1 MWKAPSAGPRGLT
14 AIRGVLQARWQTMSK
29 LIHVASATATNAASV
44 LLPMLVTML
53 MNDGSLVTGSATGN
67 AAAIALR
74 GPLAAAD
81 TVALLLASSL
91 ILLSAACDCSCN
103 VVSCCPFFFSSG
115 DEPAR

>member
-1 MWKAPSAGPRGLT
+1 
-14 AIRGVLQARWQTMSK
+14 MSK

-44 LLPMLVTML
+44 SLPMLVTML

-91 ILLSAACDCSCN
+91 FCSPPPVLVLVMLL
-103 VVSCCPFFFSSG
+103 FFVIFSSG
-115 DEPAR
+115 DSTGTVTPLHSGRSPHGGCQCHAPVLQCRTHY

>member
-1 MWKAPSAGPRGLT
+1 MWKSPSAGPRGPT
-14 AIRGVLQARWQTMSK
+14 AIRGVPQPRWQTMSK

-91 ILLSAACDCSCN
+91 FCSPPPVLVLVMLL
-103 VVSCCPFFFSSG
+103 VVVLFFSSG